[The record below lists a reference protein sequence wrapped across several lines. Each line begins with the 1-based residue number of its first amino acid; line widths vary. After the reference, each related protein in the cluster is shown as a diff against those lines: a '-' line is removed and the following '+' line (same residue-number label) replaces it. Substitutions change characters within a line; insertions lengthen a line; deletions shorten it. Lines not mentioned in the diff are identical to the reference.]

1 MSTHKPKFLVEKEKS
16 GDNRTVFLASTWNSE
31 GKEVPKITF
40 IGAGSCVFTKT
51 LVGDILQFPELA
63 DSEIALMDIDPD
75 RLEAAEIL
83 AHKVAEA
90 LNVKP
95 KIIATTDRRAALDGA
110 NYVIC
115 TIQVGGYE
123 PCTVID
129 FEIPKKYGLKQTIA
143 DTLGI
148 GGIMRGLRT
157 IPVLISICRDMEE
170 LCPDAWLLNYSNPMA
185 INTGAIL
192 QQTKIKA
199 VGLCHGI
206 QGAHGWLA
214 RCLGVPREELAF
226 IAAGTNHC
234 AWFIKLE
241 HKGEDMY
248 PRLRQLVEEGA
259 EFVKQDPVRFEML
272 RRFGYYGGESSEH
285 MAEYVPYFIRK
296 GREDLIERFSIP
308 IDEYIRRCIR
318 QNEAWDEQYRKFKD
332 RNEPIGEIRRSS
344 EYGSY
349 IIHSCETGE
358 PCVVYGNVLNR
369 NHITNLP
376 NGACVEIPCLVDRN
390 GVQGVVVGD
399 MPVQCAA
406 ITMTNVN
413 VHLMTQKASVT
424 RKREDVYRAAML
436 DPLTA
441 TNLTMDEIVAM
452 CDELI
457 EAHGDYLPKFE

>member
-1 MSTHKPKFLVEKEKS
+1 LEYYSYLEE
-16 GDNRTVFLASTWNSE
+16 NRL
-31 GKEVPKITF
+31 PKITF
-40 IGAGSCVFTKT
+40 IGAGSCVFTRT
-51 LVGDILQFPELA
+51 LLGDILQFPELA
-63 DSEIALMDIDPD
+63 ESEIALMDIDPE
-75 RLEAAEIL
+75 RLKVAEVL

-95 KIIATTDRRAALDGA
+95 KIGAYTDRKKALDGA

-157 IPVLISICRDMEE
+157 IPVQIAFCREMEE
-170 LCPDAWLLNYSNPMA
+170 LCPDAWLLNYTNPMA

-206 QGAHGWLA
+206 QGAHRWLA
-214 RCLGVPREELAF
+214 RCLGVPQQELAF

-241 HKGEDMY
+241 HKGVDLY
-248 PRLRQLVEEGA
+248 PKLRQMVADGA
-259 EFVKQDPVRFEML
+259 EFVQHDPVRFEML
-272 RRFGYYGGESSEH
+272 KRFGYYGGESSEH

-296 GREDLIERFSIP
+296 DHPELIDRFNVP
-308 IDEYIRRCIR
+308 IDEYIRRCIA
-318 QNEAWDEQYRKFKD
+318 QNEGWDEMARKFMD
-332 RNEPIGEIRRSS
+332 RNEPIGEIKRSH
-344 EYGSY
+344 EYGSL
-349 IIHSCETGE
+349 IIHSIETGT
-358 PCVVYGNVLNR
+358 PRVIYGNILNR
-369 NHITNLP
+369 NMITNLP
-376 NGACVEIPCLVDRN
+376 NGACVELPCLVDHN
-390 GVQGVVVGD
+390 GVQGTVVGD
-399 MPVQCAA
+399 LPTQCAA

-424 RKREDVYRAAML
+424 LKREDVYRAAYL
-436 DPLTA
+436 DPLTS
-441 TNLTMDEIVAM
+441 TNLTMDEIKAM

-457 EAHGDYLPKFE
+457 EAHGDYLPPFT

>member
-1 MSTHKPKFLVEKEKS
+1 L
-16 GDNRTVFLASTWNSE
+16 
-31 GKEVPKITF
+31 PKITI
-40 IGAGSCVFTKT
+40 IGAGSCVFTRT
-51 LVGDILQFPELA
+51 LLGDTLQFPELGG
-63 DSEIALMDIDPD
+63 SEIALMDIDEG
-75 RLEAAEIL
+75 RLKTAEVL
-83 AHKVAEA
+83 AHKIADA

-95 KIIATTDRRAALDGA
+95 KITATTDRKKALDGA

-123 PCTVID
+123 PATVID

-157 IPVLISICRDMEE
+157 IPVQVAFCREMEE
-170 LCPDAWLLNYSNPMA
+170 LCPDAWLLNYTNPMA

-192 QQTKIKA
+192 QQTRVKT

-214 RCLGVPREELAF
+214 MCLGVPESELTF

-234 AWFIKLE
+234 AWFLKLE
-241 HKGEDMY
+241 HRGVDLY
-248 PRLRQLVEEGA
+248 PKLRQLAAEGA
-259 EFVKQDPVRFEML
+259 EFVRRDPVRFEML
-272 RRFGYYGGESSEH
+272 RQFGYYGGESSEH

-296 GREDLIERFSIP
+296 GRDDLIERFAVP
-308 IDEYIRRCIR
+308 IDEYIRRCIS
-318 QNEAWDEQYRKFKD
+318 QNAGWDEMARKFED
-332 RNEPIGEIRRSS
+332 PNESIGEITRSA
-344 EYGSY
+344 EYGSQ

-358 PCVVYGNVLNR
+358 PCVVYGNILNQ

-376 NGACVEIPCLVDRN
+376 NGACVELPCLVDHN
-390 GVQGVVVGD
+390 GVQGTVVGD
-399 MPVQCAA
+399 MPVQCMA

-413 VHLMTQKASVT
+413 VHLMTQQASVT

-441 TNLTMDEIVAM
+441 TNLTMDEIVSM

-457 EAHGDYLPKFE
+457 EAHGGYLPEFE

>member
-1 MSTHKPKFLVEKEKS
+1 M
-16 GDNRTVFLASTWNSE
+16 
-31 GKEVPKITF
+31 PKITF
-40 IGAGSCVFTKT
+40 IGAGSCVFTRT
-51 LVGDILQFPELA
+51 LLGDILQFPELGQ
-63 DSEIALMDIDPD
+63 SEIALMDIDPG
-75 RLEAAEIL
+75 RLEVAEVL

-90 LNVKP
+90 LNVTP
-95 KIIATTDRRAALDGA
+95 TITATTDRKKALDKA
-110 NYVIC
+110 DYAIC

-123 PCTVID
+123 PSTVID

-157 IPVLISICRDMEE
+157 IPVQVAFCREMEE
-170 LCPDAWLLNYSNPMA
+170 LCPDAWLLNYTNPMA

-192 QQTKIKA
+192 QQTRVKT

-214 RCLGVPREELAF
+214 HCLGVPRNELAF

-248 PRLRQLVEEGA
+248 PKLRRLVAGGA
-259 EFVKQDPVRFEML
+259 DFVQRDAVRFEML
-272 RRFGYYGGESSEH
+272 RQFGYYGGESSEH

-296 GREDLIERFSIP
+296 GREDLIERFAVP
-308 IDEYIRRCIR
+308 IDEYIRRCIS
-318 QNEAWDEQYRKFKD
+318 QNEGWDEMARSFLD
-332 RNEPIGEIRRSS
+332 RNEPIGEIRRSH
-344 EYGSY
+344 EYGSL
-349 IIHSCETGE
+349 IIHSIETGE

-369 NHITNLP
+369 DHVTNLP
-376 NGACVEIPCLVDRN
+376 NGACVEVPCLVDRN

-413 VHLMTQKASVT
+413 VHLMTQQASVT

-457 EAHGDYLPKFE
+457 AAHGEYLPRFEKGGEHRAEGREP